1 MPPFF
6 YFFQLHPTYLPMID
20 KLVRERH
27 RLRRFFLEQR
37 DQLSLVERDTGSEQ
51 ILNTF
56 VSLPIFQEKLTFFI
70 YCHYRSEVR
79 TIPLLDRCLN
89 MGKTVSVP
97 LSQPQQAQM
106 EAVVITDQVHDLS
119 PGYLGIPE
127 PLARDRI
134 LLPASIEVAI
144 IPGVVFDRCGHRLG
158 YGMGF
163 YDRFLALAAPQAIRI
178 GLAFT
183 CQLVDRIP
191 ALPHDVPMD
200 MVLTEQE
207 MLSWSRSS
215 RAKNSRL

>member
-1 MPPFF
+1 
-6 YFFQLHPTYLPMID
+6 MID
-20 KLVRERH
+20 NLVRERD

-37 DQLSLVERDTGSEQ
+37 DQLPLGERDAGSEQ
-51 ILNTF
+51 IFNTF
-56 VSLPIFQEKLTFFI
+56 VSLPLFQEKHIFFI

-79 TIPLLDRCLN
+79 SIPLLARCLM

-106 EAVVITDQVHDLS
+106 EAVVITDLIHDLS

-127 PLARDRI
+127 PLPSVARDRI
-134 LLPASIEVAI
+134 LLPASIDVAV

-178 GLAFT
+178 GLAFS

-191 ALPHDVPMD
+191 VQPHDVPMD
-200 MVLTEQE
+200 MVLTERE
-207 MLSWSRSS
+207 VLSWSRSS
-215 RAKNSRL
+215 RAKNSSL

>member
-6 YFFQLHPTYLPMID
+6 YFFQLHSTYLPMID

-37 DQLSLVERDTGSEQ
+37 DQLSLVDRDTGSEQ

-79 TIPLLDRCLN
+79 TIPLLAHCLN

-97 LSQPQQAQM
+97 LSQPQQARM
-106 EAVVITDQVHDLS
+106 EAVVITDSIHGLS

-127 PLARDRI
+127 PLTRDRI
-134 LLPASIEVAI
+134 LLPTSIEVAV

-178 GLAFT
+178 GLAFS

>member
-1 MPPFF
+1 
-6 YFFQLHPTYLPMID
+6 MID
-20 KLVRERH
+20 NLVRERDC
-27 RLRRFFLEQR
+27 LRRFFLEQR
-37 DQLSLVERDTGSEQ
+37 DQLPLGERDAGSEQ
-51 ILNTF
+51 IFNTF
-56 VSLPIFQEKLTFFI
+56 VSLPLFQEKHIFFI

-79 TIPLLDRCLN
+79 TIPLLARCLM

-97 LSQPQQAQM
+97 LSQPKQAQM
-106 EAVVITDQVHDLS
+106 EAVVITDRVRDLS

-127 PLARDRI
+127 PLARDRM

-163 YDRFLALAAPQAIRI
+163 YDRFLAQAAPQAIRI
-178 GLAFT
+178 GLAFS

-191 ALPHDVPMD
+191 AQPHDVPMD

-207 MLSWSRSS
+207 VLSWPRSS
-215 RAKNSRL
+215 RAKNSSL

>member
-1 MPPFF
+1 
-6 YFFQLHPTYLPMID
+6 MINN
-20 KLVRERH
+20 LVRERH

-37 DQLSLVERDTGSEQ
+37 DQLSVADQDGASEQ

-56 VSLPIFQEKLTFFI
+56 VSLPLFQEKRIFFI
-70 YCHYRSEVR
+70 YCHCRSEVR
-79 TIPLLDRCLN
+79 TIPLLARCLKV
-89 MGKTVSVP
+89 GKTVSVP

-106 EAVVITDQVHDLS
+106 EAVVITDQIHDLS

-127 PLARDRI
+127 PLPPLAQDRI
-134 LLPASIEVAI
+134 LQPASIEVAV

-163 YDRFLALAAPQAIRI
+163 YDRFLAQAAPQAIRI
-178 GLAFT
+178 GLAFS

-191 ALPHDVPMD
+191 SLPHDVPMD

-207 MLSWSRSS
+207 VLSWSKSF
-215 RAKNSRL
+215 RAKHSGL

>member
-1 MPPFF
+1 
-6 YFFQLHPTYLPMID
+6 MID
-20 KLVRERH
+20 NLVRERD

-37 DQLSLVERDTGSEQ
+37 DQLPLAERDAGSEQ
-51 ILNTF
+51 IFNTF
-56 VSLPIFQEKLTFFI
+56 VSLPLFQEKHIFFI

-79 TIPLLDRCLN
+79 TIPLLARCLM

-106 EAVVITDQVHDLS
+106 EAVVITDSIRDLS

-127 PLARDRI
+127 PLVRDRM

-144 IPGVVFDRCGHRLG
+144 IPGVVFDRYGHRLG

-178 GLAFT
+178 GLAFS

-191 ALPHDVPMD
+191 AQPHDVPMD

-207 MLSWSRSS
+207 VLSWPRSS
-215 RAKNSRL
+215 RAKNSSL

>member
-1 MPPFF
+1 
-6 YFFQLHPTYLPMID
+6 MID
-20 KLVRERH
+20 KRIRERD

-37 DQLSLVERDTGSEQ
+37 DQLPLVERDAGSEQ

-56 VSLPIFQEKLTFFI
+56 VSLPVFQEKLIFFI

-79 TIPLLDRCLN
+79 SIPLLARCLT

-106 EAVVITDQVHDLS
+106 EAIVITDQVHDLS

-127 PLARDRI
+127 PLPSLARDRI

-144 IPGVVFDRCGHRLG
+144 IPGVVFDRRGHRLG

-163 YDRFLALAAPQAIRI
+163 YDRFLAQAAPQALRI
-178 GLAFT
+178 GLAFS
-183 CQLVDRIP
+183 CQLVDQIP
-191 ALPHDVPMD
+191 VQPHDVPMD

-207 MLSWSRSS
+207 VLSWSRSS

>member
-1 MPPFF
+1 MS
-6 YFFQLHPTYLPMID
+6 D
-20 KLVRERH
+20 KQVRERD
-27 RLRRFFLEQR
+27 RLRPFFREQR
-37 DQLSLVERDTGSEQ
+37 DQLPLVERDAGSEQ
-51 ILNTF
+51 IFNTL
-56 VSLPIFQEKLTFFI
+56 VSLPLFQEKRIFFI

-79 TIPLLDRCLN
+79 TIPLLARCLE

-106 EAVVITDQVHDLS
+106 EAVVITDSIHDLF

-127 PLARDRI
+127 PRPPLAQNRV
-134 LLPASIEVAI
+134 LLPVAIEVAI

-163 YDRFLALAAPQAIRI
+163 YDRFLAQAAPQAIRI
-178 GLAFT
+178 GLAFS

-191 ALPHDVPMD
+191 AQPHDVPMD

-207 MLSWSRSS
+207 VLSWPRSS
-215 RAKNSRL
+215 RAKNSSL